1 MRRITLYIVSQ
12 VAGVLIFVT
21 LGLTIAIWLSQSLRF
36 VDLIVNK
43 GLPVSTFLY
52 LASLLMPRFLI
63 LVTPIAL
70 FCAVLFTY
78 NKLAN
83 DSELVAMRAVGLGQ
97 TDLAKPAL
105 LVALAVTLT
114 LYALNLYFL
123 PVSYRAFKD
132 LYTDIRNEYYSM
144 VLREGTFQELGKGI
158 TVYIRERTSSG
169 DLIGILVH
177 DSRDPERPAT
187 FMAESGALL
196 STDEGPRVVLVK
208 GSRQSVD
215 PKTKQLSVLEFDQY
229 TVELD
234 LKRAQTADRWREPRE
249 RFINELFFPDDTT
262 ADRIYVTQLKAEG
275 HQRVVGPLFAITVT
289 LIALACLLQGDF
301 SRRGQVG
308 RVLLAIM
315 ATTLALA
322 AGLLVRNLAAK
333 HAEMV
338 PAMYLV
344 AVLPVFGSLF
354 FLYRRARPVRGAPPA
369 DALAA
374 S

>member
-1 MRRITLYIVSQ
+1 MRGITQYIVSQ

-21 LGLTIAIWLSQSLRF
+21 LGLTLAIWLSQSLRF

-43 GLPVSTFLY
+43 GLPISTFLY
-52 LASLLMPRFLI
+52 LAFLLIPRFLI

-83 DSELVAMRAVGLGQ
+83 DSELVVMRAVGLDQ
-97 TDLAKPAL
+97 TALARPAI
-105 LVALAVTLT
+105 LVALAVTLM

-144 VLREGTFQELGKGI
+144 VLREGTFQELGKGF

-169 DLIGILVH
+169 DLVGFLVQ
-177 DSRDPERPAT
+177 DNRDPKRPAT
-187 FMAESGALL
+187 FMAESGALI

-208 GSRQSVD
+208 GSRQSID

-234 LKRAQTADRWREPRE
+234 LKRTPNADRWREPRE
-249 RFINELFFPDDTT
+249 RFINELFYPGDSG
-262 ADRIYVTQLKAEG
+262 ADQIYATQLKAEG
-275 HQRVVGPLFAITVT
+275 HQRVVEPLFAITVT
-289 LIALACLLQGDF
+289 LIALASLLHGDF
-301 SRRGQVG
+301 NRRGQVG

-315 ATTLALA
+315 VTTLALA

-333 HAEMV
+333 HAAVV

-344 AVLPVFGSLF
+344 AVLPNLVCLF
-354 FLYRRARPVRGAPPA
+354 FLYQRPRSARRAPE
-369 DALAA
+369 ALAA

>member
-1 MRRITLYIVSQ
+1 MRRITQYIVSQ

-105 LVALAVTLT
+105 LVALAVTLM

-144 VLREGTFQELGKGI
+144 VLREGTFQELGDGL

-169 DLIGILVH
+169 NLVGILVH
-177 DSRDPERPAT
+177 DSRDPERPVT
-187 FMAESGALL
+187 FMAESGALV

-208 GSRQSVD
+208 GSQQTID

-234 LKRAQTADRWREPRE
+234 LKRAQSADRWHEPRE
-249 RFINELFFPDDTT
+249 RFIDELFFPDDSA
-262 ADRIYVTQLKAEG
+262 ADRSHATQLKAEG

-301 SRRGQVG
+301 SRRGQLN
-308 RVLLAIM
+308 RVMIAIT

-333 HAEMV
+333 HAAAV

-344 AVLPVFGSLF
+344 AVLPMFVALF
-354 FLYRRARPVRGAPPA
+354 FLYRRPRPVRGAPPA

>member
-1 MRRITLYIVSQ
+1 MRGITQYIVSQ

-21 LGLTIAIWLSQSLRF
+21 LGLTLAIWLSQSLRF

-43 GLPVSTFLY
+43 GLPISTFLY
-52 LASLLMPRFLI
+52 LAFLLMPRFLI

-83 DSELVAMRAVGLGQ
+83 DSELVVMRAVGLGQ
-97 TDLAKPAL
+97 TALARPAL
-105 LVALAVTLT
+105 LVAIAVTLM

-144 VLREGTFQELGKGI
+144 VLREGTFQELGKGF

-169 DLIGILVH
+169 DLVGILVH
-177 DSRDPERPAT
+177 DTRDPKRPAT
-187 FMAESGALL
+187 FMAESGALI

-208 GSRQSVD
+208 GSRQSID

-234 LKRAQTADRWREPRE
+234 LKRTPNADRWREPRE
-249 RFINELFFPDDTT
+249 RFINELFYPGDSS
-262 ADRIYVTQLKAEG
+262 ADQIYATQLKAEG
-275 HQRVVGPLFAITVT
+275 HQRVVEPLFAITVT
-289 LIALACLLQGDF
+289 LIALASLLHGDF
-301 SRRGQVG
+301 NRRGQVG

-315 ATTLALA
+315 VTTLALA

-333 HAEMV
+333 HAAVV

-344 AVLPVFGSLF
+344 AVLPNLVCLF
-354 FLYRRARPVRGAPPA
+354 FLYRRPRSVRGAPPA

>member
-1 MRRITLYIVSQ
+1 MRGITQYIVSQ

-21 LGLTIAIWLSQSLRF
+21 LGLTLAIWLSQSLRF

-43 GLPVSTFLY
+43 GLPVPTFLY
-52 LASLLMPRFLI
+52 LAMLLLPRFLI

-83 DSELVAMRAVGLGQ
+83 DSELVVMRAVGLGQ
-97 TDLAKPAL
+97 TALARPAL
-105 LVALAVTLT
+105 MVALVMTLL

-144 VLREGTFQELGKGI
+144 VLREGTFQELGDGF
-158 TVYIRERTSSG
+158 TVYIRERTGSG
-169 DLIGILVH
+169 DLVGILVH
-177 DSRDPERPAT
+177 DKRDPERPAT
-187 FMAESGALL
+187 YMAESGALVA
-196 STDEGPRVVLVK
+196 TDEGPRVVLVK
-208 GSRQSVD
+208 GSRQTID
-215 PKTKQLSVLEFDQY
+215 PKTKQLSVLDFDRY
-229 TVELD
+229 TVEVD
-234 LKRAQTADRWREPRE
+234 LKRAQTVNRWHEPRE
-249 RFINELFFPDDTT
+249 RFINELFFPDESG
-262 ADRIYVTQLKAEG
+262 ADRFYATQIKAEG
-275 HQRVVGPLFAITVT
+275 HQRVVEPLFAITVT
-289 LIALACLLQGDF
+289 LIALASLLHGDF
-301 SRRGQVG
+301 SRRGQVN

-333 HAEMV
+333 HAEAI

-344 AVLPVFGSLF
+344 AVLPMFVSLF
-354 FLYRRARPVRGAPPA
+354 FLYRRPKSVRGRPPA
-369 DALAA
+369 DVLAA